1 MSRQGDL
8 GARSHCKVQV
18 HEPIDKLRGPEQR
31 PKSAVEICK
40 TTKEEC
46 VHIVYKSRLFRGI
59 SSRSIVHSMAM
70 SAFVVLAAG
79 VAWFKKKAPP
89 LHPSPPPPNMDVL
102 SVLVAMLLVLLIA
115 LIFRRG
121 GSAAA
126 PTTASSTAL
135 PTATK
140 AVHNYPRGPLLILW
154 GSQTGTAEQFGNDL
168 AREARQRGY
177 DARSIDLEELVPEEL
192 ASQIAPVV
200 FLMSTHGEGEPT
212 DNAIPFYTWAN
223 DTIRDAQELAS
234 LRIAVFGAR
243 RHCHRGRRCRPAPT
257 AQARPTHDPRTA
269 IAHSALAPA
278 TKLASPP
285 DDAQPWATRSTST
298 IASWASG
305 RSGGY
310 SSWARR
316 RCMSSGSETTTRTC
330 RPTSRRGA
338 RGSGPR

>member
-1 MSRQGDL
+1 
-8 GARSHCKVQV
+8 
-18 HEPIDKLRGPEQR
+18 
-31 PKSAVEICK
+31 
-40 TTKEEC
+40 
-46 VHIVYKSRLFRGI
+46 
-59 SSRSIVHSMAM
+59 M
-70 SAFVVLAAG
+70 SAIVLLAVG
-79 VAWFKKKAPP
+79 VAWFKEKAPP
-89 LHPSPPPPNMDVL
+89 LPPSPPPPSIDVL

-115 LIFRRG
+115 LNFRRG

-135 PTATK
+135 PTASK
-140 AVHNYPRGPLLILW
+140 AVHNYPRGPLLISW

-177 DARSIDLEELVPEEL
+177 DARSVDLEELVPEEL

-234 LRIAVFGAR
+234 LRFAVFGACHR
-243 RHCHRGRRCRPAPT
+243 CHRGRRCRPAPT
-257 AQARPTHDPRTA
+257 AHARPTHGPLTA
-269 IAHSALAPA
+269 IAHSALAP
-278 TKLASPP
+278 TTQLVPPP
-285 DDAQPWATRSTST
+285 DGAQRWATRSMST
-298 IASWASG
+298 FASWASG
-305 RSGGY
+305 RIGGY
-310 SSWARR
+310 LSWARH

>member
-1 MSRQGDL
+1 
-8 GARSHCKVQV
+8 
-18 HEPIDKLRGPEQR
+18 
-31 PKSAVEICK
+31 
-40 TTKEEC
+40 
-46 VHIVYKSRLFRGI
+46 
-59 SSRSIVHSMAM
+59 MAM

-79 VAWFKKKAPP
+79 IAWFKKKAPP
-89 LHPSPPPPNMDVL
+89 LHPSPPPPNIDVL

-243 RHCHRGRRCRPAPT
+243 RHCHNATAAAAADQRP
-257 AQARPTHDPRTA
+257 QPTHGPRTA
-269 IAHSALAPA
+269 H
-278 TKLASPP
+278 
-285 DDAQPWATRSTST
+285 AQPSHTVPLLPRLSSLPRPTTRSPGQHAVRALLLHGQVGAAAVTR
-298 IASWASG
+298 AG
-305 RSGGY
+305 RD
-310 SSWARR
+310 A
-316 RCMSSGSETTTRTC
+316 
-330 RPTSRRGA
+330 GA
-338 RGSGPR
+338 

>member
-1 MSRQGDL
+1 MKSVYSNVAFLGKFFYGDD
-8 GARSHCKVQV
+8 
-18 HEPIDKLRGPEQR
+18 PW
-31 PKSAVEICK
+31 
-40 TTKEEC
+40 
-46 VHIVYKSRLFRGI
+46 
-59 SSRSIVHSMAM
+59 AM

-79 VAWFKKKAPP
+79 IAWFKKKAPP
-89 LHPSPPPPNMDVL
+89 LHPSPPQPNIDVL

-234 LRIAVFGAR
+234 LRIAVFGAPPLPP
-243 RHCHRGRRCRPAPT
+243 RPPLPT
-257 AQARPTHDPRTA
+257 SAHSPSTAHARPTHSHRTQC
-269 IAHSALAPA
+269 P
-278 TKLASPP
+278 
-285 DDAQPWATRSTST
+285 
-298 IASWASG
+298 
-305 RSGGY
+305 
-310 SSWARR
+310 
-316 RCMSSGSETTTRTC
+316 C
-330 RPTSRRGA
+330 SRD
-338 RGSGPR
+338 

>member
-1 MSRQGDL
+1 
-8 GARSHCKVQV
+8 
-18 HEPIDKLRGPEQR
+18 
-31 PKSAVEICK
+31 
-40 TTKEEC
+40 
-46 VHIVYKSRLFRGI
+46 
-59 SSRSIVHSMAM
+59 M
-70 SAFVVLAAG
+70 SAIVLLAVG
-79 VAWFKKKAPP
+79 VAWFKEKAPP
-89 LHPSPPPPNMDVL
+89 LPPSPPPPSIDVL

-234 LRIAVFGAR
+234 LRFAVFGACR
-243 RHCHRGRRCRPAPT
+243 RCHRGRRCRPAPT
-257 AQARPTHDPRTA
+257 AHARPTHGPLTA
-269 IAHSALAPA
+269 IAHSALAP
-278 TKLASPP
+278 TTQLVPPP
-285 DDAQPWATRSTST
+285 DDAQRWATRSMST
-298 IASWASG
+298 FASWANG

>member
-1 MSRQGDL
+1 MQVLSVL
-8 GARSHCKVQV
+8 GFSDGSGVDFGLTKSNFCLGILVRRRSS
-18 HEPIDKLRGPEQR
+18 D
-31 PKSAVEICK
+31 
-40 TTKEEC
+40 
-46 VHIVYKSRLFRGI
+46 
-59 SSRSIVHSMAM
+59 M
-70 SAFVVLAAG
+70 SAHVLLAAG
-79 VAWFKKKAPP
+79 VAWFKEKAPP
-89 LHPSPPPPNMDVL
+89 LPPSPPPPSIDVL

-135 PTATK
+135 PTASK

-177 DARSIDLEELVPEEL
+177 DARSVDLEELVPEEL

-234 LRIAVFGAR
+234 LRFAVFGACR
-243 RHCHRGRRCRPAPT
+243 RCHRGRRCRTAPT
-257 AQARPTHDPRTA
+257 HGPRTA
-269 IAHSALAPA
+269 HSQPLHTAPSLLRLSSLPRP
-278 TKLASPP
+278 T
-285 DDAQPWATRSTST
+285 TRS
-298 IASWASG
+298 AGQHAV
-305 RSGGY
+305 
-310 SSWARR
+310 
-316 RCMSSGSETTTRTC
+316 
-330 RPTSRRGA
+330 
-338 RGSGPR
+338 

>member
-1 MSRQGDL
+1 
-8 GARSHCKVQV
+8 
-18 HEPIDKLRGPEQR
+18 
-31 PKSAVEICK
+31 
-40 TTKEEC
+40 
-46 VHIVYKSRLFRGI
+46 
-59 SSRSIVHSMAM
+59 M
-70 SAFVVLAAG
+70 SAHVLLAAG
-79 VAWFKKKAPP
+79 VAWFKEKAPP
-89 LHPSPPPPNMDVL
+89 LPPSPPPPSIDVL

-135 PTATK
+135 PTASK

-177 DARSIDLEELVPEEL
+177 DARSVDLEELVPEEL

-234 LRIAVFGAR
+234 LRFAVFGA
-243 RHCHRGRRCRPAPT
+243 CRRCRPAPT
-257 AQARPTHDPRTA
+257 AHARPTHGPRTA

-278 TKLASPP
+278 ATQLAPPP
-285 DDAQPWATRSTST
+285 DDAQRWATRSMST
-298 IASWASG
+298 FASWANG

-330 RPTSRRGA
+330 SPTSRRGA